1 LSRRNT
7 SEKDSP
13 GSRIRR
19 ARTLAGLTQQ
29 EVAEKTGLSDG
40 YLSLIEGDRRQPS
53 AAAVKL
59 LSRALNI
66 SEAWISKGIG
76 SMSGDT
82 GESQETR
89 SVADYI
95 FNPNSNVIRRLR
107 RILQADLPPE
117 LNRLSQR
124 DIDEYRRET
133 EKLKSELEREIR
145 ETLQR
150 VIERGERHLHTIHG
164 LILSRQQHRKK

>member
-1 LSRRNT
+1 MR
-7 SEKDSP
+7 
-13 GSRIRR
+13 
-19 ARTLAGLTQQ
+19 
-29 EVAEKTGLSDG
+29 
-40 YLSLIEGDRRQPS
+40 
-53 AAAVKL
+53 
-59 LSRALNI
+59 
-66 SEAWISKGIG
+66 
-76 SMSGDT
+76 GDT